1 MGHHDAPG
9 NGQSQPVATG
19 LTVAGLVRPVKPIE
33 EMGEF
38 FPLQRL
44 LDGIGH
50 GQLEGTPLLFQPQLY
65 FSSPV
70 KESMGWMER
79 EKSFSWLLAGAWKES
94 AISSA
99 TSEMGNSMHCSLGC
113 SSSMRER

>member
-44 LDGIGH
+44 LDGIGEH
-50 GQLEGTPLLFQPQLY
+50 DILPIGRSTFQ
-65 FSSPV
+65 
-70 KESMGWMER
+70 ESDDR
-79 EKSFSWLLAGAWKES
+79 
-94 AISSA
+94 
-99 TSEMGNSMHCSLGC
+99 LGLQIC
-113 SSSMRER
+113 RVQQGFEDEENA